1 MCVFSKMQLVYNYGK
16 KQKRHTKFL
25 SHEIKFA
32 SLHTNFY
39 VLMNCVRILSRKMRY
54 RETILMLL
62 SFLIAGVAF
71 AQNNTNSPYSR
82 YGYGQLADLGASN
95 SRAMGGVAYG
105 LRDKAH
111 TNFANP
117 ASYTAIDSLTFVFEA
132 GLSLQNTNF
141 DNGTFKTNAKN
152 TSFDYISM
160 HFRVGNKF
168 GMSLGLLP
176 YTNVGY
182 DMSNETKDATDKE
195 KTYVTNYF
203 GDGGLHQAYV
213 GLAYKINRK
222 LSIGANIYYLWG
234 DVNHAM
240 MQTFP
245 YNTDAYGVMKREHVG
260 VNSVKFDIGAQY
272 SHQFGKKDFITFGAV
287 FSPGYNLTN
296 TTYVQDILGNS
307 SAIINGA
314 TSGMTVNETVLDVKS
329 GIPTSFGVGVAYTR
343 DDRLTVGMDVSYQL
357 WSKVSFMGNED
368 AFVDRTKISV
378 GAEYLPNP
386 IGSNILKR
394 IKYRVG
400 AYYNAPY
407 YKLDGVRAS
416 KEWGVSA
423 GFSIP
428 IMRSRSYVNISGQYA
443 RVNGQTAN
451 FIHENQLRVNIGITF
466 NERWFYKTR
475 VN

>member
-1 MCVFSKMQLVYNYGK
+1 
-16 KQKRHTKFL
+16 
-25 SHEIKFA
+25 
-32 SLHTNFY
+32 
-39 VLMNCVRILSRKMRY
+39 MRY